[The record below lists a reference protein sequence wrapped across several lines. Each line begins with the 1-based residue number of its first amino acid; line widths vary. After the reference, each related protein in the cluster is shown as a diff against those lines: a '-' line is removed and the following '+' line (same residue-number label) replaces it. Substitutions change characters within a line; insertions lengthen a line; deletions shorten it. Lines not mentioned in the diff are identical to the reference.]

1 MKRFTLYTQRGTL
14 DCGPTCLR
22 MIAAFYGKKLS
33 MECIHQL
40 CVYSQNGTTML
51 SLKKAA
57 EVIGFKT
64 LGVKVNLLTLAEN
77 IPLPCILYWRQEH
90 FVVLYEVR
98 KKRGH
103 IYYYVAD
110 PVGSRFK
117 YSETEM
123 EKCWE
128 IDENTGVVLCLE
140 PTEELNDFVEKKQ
153 KQKNVLN
160 FLWS

>member
-1 MKRFTLYTQRGTL
+1 MFANDSCILWE
-14 DCGPTCLR
+14 
-22 MIAAFYGKKLS
+22 KLS

-64 LGVKVNLLTLAEN
+64 LGVKVNLLTLAED

-98 KKRGH
+98 KKEV
-103 IYYYVAD
+103 IYIIMLQ
-110 PVGSRFK
+110 
-117 YSETEM
+117 T
-123 EKCWE
+123 
-128 IDENTGVVLCLE
+128 
-140 PTEELNDFVEKKQ
+140 Q
-153 KQKNVLN
+153 
-160 FLWS
+160 